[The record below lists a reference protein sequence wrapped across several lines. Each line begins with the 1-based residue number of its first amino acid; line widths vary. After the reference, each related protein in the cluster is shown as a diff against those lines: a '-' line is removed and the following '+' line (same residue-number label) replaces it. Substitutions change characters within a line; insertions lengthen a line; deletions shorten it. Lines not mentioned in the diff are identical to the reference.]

1 MIFKRAVVAELSNT
15 AGAVFTVLFSIA
27 FSVVLVRIL
36 GDAAGGKID
45 SQAVFSIVAL
55 TALTY
60 LPTVLTL
67 TVFISVLMTV
77 TRTYRDSEMVVW
89 FTSGQ
94 SLLAWIGPV
103 LRFAAPV
110 IVLNMALALA
120 VSPWANRQIVES
132 KKRFETRDD
141 MSKVAP
147 GRFIESASSQRVFF
161 VESVD
166 FDSAAVNNVFVSQ
179 RGPDRENVIV
189 ATKGVVEV
197 RENAE
202 RYLVL
207 HEGRRYEGLP
217 GQAEYR
223 MMEFDRYAIRLDSKP
238 DEPLAEVAARA
249 RPTTQLWHEHTTW
262 SMAELLWRVGLP
274 VVTLML
280 SLLAIPLGYTNPRIG
295 RSSNLI
301 IAILVF
307 MTYNST
313 LSVVQAKVQQGK
325 VSFGV
330 GLWIVHA
337 VVLALVALLLVRRVY
352 LQRWLPRWMSW
363 HYWKS
368 PAKAA
373 P

>member
-27 FSVVLVRIL
+27 FSVLLVRIL
-36 GDAAGGKID
+36 GEAAGGRID

-60 LPTVLTL
+60 LTTLLTL

-77 TRTYRDSEMVVW
+77 TRAYRDSEMVVW
-89 FTSGQ
+89 FSSGQ
-94 SLLAWIGPV
+94 SLIAWIAPV

-110 IVLNMALALA
+110 IVLNVMLAL
-120 VSPWANRQIVES
+120 VVTPWAHRQIAES
-132 KKRFETRDD
+132 KKRFDTRDD
-141 MSKVAP
+141 VSKVAP
-147 GRFIESASSQRVFF
+147 GRFIESGGSQRVFF

-166 FDSAAVNNVFVSQ
+166 LDGATVHNVFVSQ
-179 RGPDRENVIV
+179 RSADRENVIV

-197 RENAE
+197 RDRDE

-207 HEGRRYEGLP
+207 HQGRRYEGLP

-249 RPTTQLWHEHTTW
+249 RPTPQLWAEHTTW
-262 SMAELLWRVGLP
+262 SMAELLWRLSLP
-274 VVTLML
+274 IVTVVLA
-280 SLLAIPLGYTNPRIG
+280 LLAIPLGHINPRIG
-295 RSSNLI
+295 RSSNLL
-301 IAILVF
+301 IAILAF

-313 LSVVQAKVQQGK
+313 ISVVQARVQQGRI
-325 VSFGV
+325 SFAV
-330 GLWIVHA
+330 GLCLVHVIV
-337 VVLALVALLLVRRVY
+337 LGIVALLFVRRVY
-352 LQRWLPRWMSW
+352 WQRWLPRWMLP
-363 HYWKS
+363 YFWKRLQR
-368 PAKAA
+368 PT
-373 P
+373 

>member
-36 GDAAGGKID
+36 GEAAGGKID
-45 SQAVFSIVAL
+45 SQAVFSLVAL
-55 TALTY
+55 TALTH
-60 LPTVLTL
+60 LPTLLTL

-77 TRTYRDSEMVVW
+77 TRSFRDSEMVVW
-89 FTSGQ
+89 FSSGQ
-94 SLLAWIGPV
+94 SLLHWIGPV

-110 IVLNMALALA
+110 IVLNLLLALM
-120 VSPWANRQIVES
+120 VTPWANRQIVES
-132 KKRFETRDD
+132 KKRFESRDD
-141 MSKVAP
+141 VSKVAP
-147 GRFIESASSQRVFF
+147 GRFMESSAAQRVFF

-166 FDSAAVNNVFVSQ
+166 LDGATVRNVFVSQ
-179 RGPDRENVIV
+179 RSPGRENVIV

-197 RENAE
+197 REAGE

-207 HEGRRYEGLP
+207 HQGRRYEGEP

-223 MMEFDRYAIRLDSKP
+223 MMEFERYAIRLDSKP

-249 RPTTQLWHEHTTW
+249 RPTLQLWRERTSWTL
-262 SMAELLWRVGLP
+262 AELLWRVGLP
-274 VVTLML
+274 IITLML
-280 SLLAIPLGYTNPRIG
+280 ALLAIPLGYLNPRIG

-301 IAILVF
+301 LAILLF

-313 LSVVQAKVQQGK
+313 QSVVQAKVQQGRI
-325 VSFGV
+325 SFAV
-330 GLWIVHA
+330 G
-337 VVLALVALLLVRRVY
+337 VVLVHVVVFALVALLFARRVY

-363 HYWKS
+363 HAFR
-368 PAKAA
+368 PAAK